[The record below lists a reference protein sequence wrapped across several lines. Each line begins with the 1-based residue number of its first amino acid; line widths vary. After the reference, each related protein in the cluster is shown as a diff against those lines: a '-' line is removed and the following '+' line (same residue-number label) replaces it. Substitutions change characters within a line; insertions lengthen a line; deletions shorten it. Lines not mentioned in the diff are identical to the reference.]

1 MRIVLTVFFA
11 LSISS
16 LSPAW
21 AEEPF
26 TVMPVSGLVITRSAE
41 SPFTLDFKFQVFS
54 GGACHTYG
62 AITVSNP
69 ESPATAVVLTDT
81 RIPSCESPDVLDF
94 GVSLKVGVASDLT
107 LIQLLNPIYV
117 KFENKP

>member
-1 MRIVLTVFFA
+1 MRMILTVIFA
-11 LSISS
+11 LLISS
-16 LSPAW
+16 PSPVR

-26 TVMPVSGLVITRSAE
+26 TVMPVSGLVVTRAEE
-41 SPFTLDFKFQVFS
+41 SPGILEFKFQVFS

-62 AITVSNP
+62 AITVTNT

-94 GVSLKVGVASDLT
+94 GVSLKVAVAGDVS

-117 KFENKP
+117 KIEKKP